1 MRQLLKRSARPVG
14 VRAHRPRRGFML
26 GLAVLA
32 AAVGT
37 AVFASGTSA
46 SADSSLSGTFV
57 AHFGRG
63 LGASNGSC
71 PAQTFCGTG
80 TLSSFGSGT
89 QLTEFTSFEPIDDT
103 PCANVT
109 IVQTITVAAGTLV
122 LDEGGLF
129 CSPGASDGAPSSPS
143 DYGHPHTIQLT
154 YTVDG
159 ASTGVFSGA
168 TGSGSESVVIA
179 GDVGTS
185 NLSGT
190 IALTS

>member
-1 MRQLLKRSARPVG
+1 VAS
-14 VRAHRPRRGFML
+14 
-26 GLAVLA
+26 LAVA
-32 AAVGT
+32 A
-37 AVFASGTSA
+37 SA
-46 SADSSLSGTFV
+46 NADSSLSGTFV

-63 LGASNGSC
+63 HGASNGSC
-71 PAQTFCGTG
+71 PAQTFCGSG
-80 TLSSFGSGT
+80 KLSGFGRGT
-89 QLTEFTSFEPIDDT
+89 QLTEFTSFEPIDDS
-103 PCANVT
+103 PCADVT
-109 IVQTITVAAGTLV
+109 IVQTITVSGGTLI
-122 LDEGGLF
+122 LDQSGLF

-159 ASTGVFSGA
+159 AASTGIFSGA

-190 IALTS
+190 IALAP

>member
-1 MRQLLKRSARPVG
+1 VLPTRLV
-14 VRAHRPRRGFML
+14 V
-26 GLAVLA
+26 VLA
-32 AAVGT
+32 AAVASL
-37 AVFASGTSA
+37 AVGASA
-46 SADSSLSGTFV
+46 SAASSLSGTFV

-71 PAQTFCGTG
+71 PAQTFCGSG
-80 TLSSFGSGT
+80 TLSGFGSGT

-109 IVQTITVAAGTLV
+109 IVQTITVSGGTLA

-129 CSPGASDGAPSSPS
+129 CSPGTSDGAPSSPF

-159 ASTGVFSGA
+159 TSTGVFSGA

-190 IALTS
+190 IVLAP